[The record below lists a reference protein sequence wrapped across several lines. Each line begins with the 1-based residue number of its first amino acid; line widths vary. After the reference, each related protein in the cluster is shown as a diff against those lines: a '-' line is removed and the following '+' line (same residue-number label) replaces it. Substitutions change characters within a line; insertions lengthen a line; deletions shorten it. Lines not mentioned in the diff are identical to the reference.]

1 MDGRTSFAS
10 VCDQGLS
17 TPDARTARGC
27 NSAKVR
33 FGRTATV
40 ALALACVVSLA
51 PAPASAHQ
59 GVNLTDS
66 DSTPKAGPLLVDGT
80 VSFAVRADI
89 AAGDRRGFRF
99 DLAAGDRLAMQLLIV
114 DTPPGNRLSASKL
127 PRVTVTDPNGRKT
140 RMVIDERT
148 EFYEPYG
155 GTNYFY
161 LSRIE
166 DAAEPGTYEVRV
178 SGRSKRPVET
188 VIAVGYREVR
198 GEVRRATRSGER
210 AVLAIAHAIPDLG
223 AASAVDVYAGTTRI
237 AQDLDPGDME
247 TVRLKP
253 GEYDIVVVPAGKSR
267 LSSTPLL
274 VTDDIELRPGGNHT
288 LALHLSKAGRP
299 TTTFF
304 TNKTRTVGQ
313 NMGRMT
319 FRHIAQA
326 PSVDVRS
333 RGSRIMTDLGNGEG
347 ADTGLMAGDYK
358 VRVVREG
365 TRDKLLPMSVQ
376 EITNA
381 PGRQDMG
388 NNRILYLWGSEQ
400 DDSLRLMVQDFPLDL
415 R

>member
-1 MDGRTSFAS
+1 
-10 VCDQGLS
+10 
-17 TPDARTARGC
+17 
-27 NSAKVR
+27 
-33 FGRTATV
+33 V

-166 DAAEPGTYEVRV
+166 DVAEPGTYEVRV

-198 GEVRRATRSGER
+198 GEVRRLTRSGEL
-210 AVLAIAHAIPDLG
+210 AVLAIAHAIPNLG
-223 AASAVDVYAGTTRI
+223 ATSAVDIYANETRI
-237 AQDLDPGDME
+237 AQDVDPGDLE
-247 TVRLKP
+247 TARLKP
-253 GEYDIVVVPAGKSR
+253 GEYDVIAVPAGTSPF
-267 LSSTPLL
+267 SSEPLL
-274 VTDDIELRPGGNHT
+274 SAEAVELLPGGNHT
-288 LALHLSKAGRP
+288 VALHLTEAGRP
-299 TTTFF
+299 TTTIF
-304 TNKTRTVGQ
+304 TNETRTVGQ

-326 PSVDVRS
+326 PNVDVRS
-333 RGSRIMTDLGNGEG
+333 RGSRIMRDLGNGDG
-347 ADTGLMAGDYK
+347 ADTQLMAGDYK

-365 TRDKLLPMSVQ
+365 TREKILPVSVQ
-376 EITNA
+376 VITNE

-388 NNRILYLWGSEQ
+388 NNRILYLWGSEKGG
-400 DDSLRLMVQDFPLDL
+400 SLRLMVQDFPLDL

>member
-1 MDGRTSFAS
+1 M
-10 VCDQGLS
+10 
-17 TPDARTARGC
+17 
-27 NSAKVR
+27 
-33 FGRTATV
+33 
-40 ALALACVVSLA
+40 ALALTCALSLGA
-51 PAPASAHQ
+51 IPASAHQ
-59 GVNLTDS
+59 GVDLTDS

-89 AAGDRRGFRF
+89 ASGDRRGFRF
-99 DLAAGDRLAMQLLIV
+99 ELADGDTLAMQLLIV

-127 PRVTVTDPNGRKT
+127 PRVTVTDPQGRKT

-166 DAAEPGTYEVRV
+166 EEAEPGTYEVRV
-178 SGRSKRPVET
+178 SGRSERPVET

-198 GEVRRATRSGER
+198 GEVRRASRAGER
-210 AVLAIAHAIPDLG
+210 AALAIAHAIPDLG
-223 AASAVDVYAGTTRI
+223 AASAVDVYAGATRI

-253 GEYDIVVVPAGKSR
+253 GEYDIVVVPEGKPR

-274 VTDDIELRPGGNHT
+274 RTDNVELRPGGNHT
-288 LALHLSKAGRP
+288 LALHLTEAGRP

-326 PSVDVRS
+326 PSIDVRS
-333 RGSRIMTDLGNGEG
+333 RGSRIMTDLGNGDG

-365 TRDKLLPMSVQ
+365 TREKLLPPSVQ

-388 NNRILYLWGSEQ
+388 NNRIVYLWGSQ
-400 DDSLRLMVQDFPLDL
+400 KDGSLRLMVQDFPLDL